1 MNYWKNFKIITIL
14 IVFWSKNLE
23 VFVFEPHN
31 INGTWSLPLKFLKPE
46 LAFSRLTKSSDL
58 WVE

>member
-14 IVFWSKNLE
+14 IVFWLYFDL
-23 VFVFEPHN
+23 FVFEPYN
-31 INGTWSLPLKFLKPE
+31 KNGTWSLPLKFLKSE